1 MHALPSIQSNRL
13 PTCDRC
19 SDIASWEG
27 SFATIPMTSVPAL
40 LQQPDVEEL
49 YLSFEQ
55 AISGRVLTASNRQ
68 SRLSGLLHSPL
79 EQSVSATEPL
89 QEEAVVSVHLP
100 PSQVRQ
106 QWCCSGSLSWWD
118 TGWLGHLRLACLV
131 LLFMLVGFDVMGL
144 LVLYAR

>member
-1 MHALPSIQSNRL
+1 MYTLPSVQSDRL

-27 SFATIPMTSVPAL
+27 SFATIPMTSVHPL
-40 LQQPDVEEL
+40 LQQPVEEEL

-55 AISGRVLTASNRQ
+55 AISVRVLTASRWP
-68 SRLSGLLHSPL
+68 SRLSTLLHSSV
-79 EQSVSATEPL
+79 EQSVPTTDPL
-89 QEEAVVSVHLP
+89 IEEAVVSVRLP

-118 TGWLGHLRLACLV
+118 AGWLGHIRLACLT
-131 LLFMLVGFDVMGL
+131 LLLMLVGFDVMGL